1 MEIVIMEWLLW
12 AYPLIGTAS
21 IYPFARYHRLDNP
34 TDSVSYT
41 AFMGLVYSVVWP
53 VMAPVA
59 TAGYALKREDL
70 REASRK
76 KEQMT
81 LDTAYDVIA
90 RHEAKLREDRKER
103 NERLRQDWTRLS
115 GLMVGLDKPAPPEL
129 DPWRARWQRST
140 INSIW
145 DHVEAAEEEARRAE
159 RAARQANGYLKRK
172 L

>member
-12 AYPLIGTAS
+12 AYPLIGSAS

-34 TDSVSYT
+34 NDSVTYT
-41 AFMGLVYSVVWP
+41 AFMGLTYSVVWP
-53 VMAPVA
+53 VMAMVA
-59 TAGYALKREDL
+59 GVGYSLKREQL
-70 REASRK
+70 RETSRK

-81 LDTAYDVIA
+81 LETAYDVIA
-90 RHEAKLREDRKER
+90 RHEAKLREDRRVR
-103 NERLRQDWTRLS
+103 NERLRRDWVRLS
-115 GLMVGLDKPAPPEL
+115 GLEVGLDKPAPPEL

-145 DHVEAAEEEARRAE
+145 DSVRAAEEDAYRAQ
-159 RAARQANGYLKRK
+159 RAKGYVKRK